1 MQTKTEDLRDLARQ
15 LNLSGMA
22 ITADNLLMEAQ
33 KEQASYL
40 DFALKLLNTEIE
52 HRNKQHLLKRLKA
65 AKLPHG
71 NDLDTW
77 QHNRQNGIAKPQLA
91 QLRECVW
98 LDQNFNILLMGP
110 SGTGKTFI
118 AAGLCLDAVKKGYK
132 AMFRT
137 MDQLNY
143 ILKMK
148 DITKS
153 AASEHTA
160 LLKANLVAIDDIM
173 MFPVEKK
180 QAVAL
185 FNLINHLHQNASIIV
200 TTNKSPD
207 EWAKM
212 LDDEVLATAIL
223 DRILHHCEIVKLSG
237 KSFRID
243 NRKTIFDK
251 NLPDKS
257 DIFAKNGK

>member
-1 MQTKTEDLRDLARQ
+1 MKTQTENLCSLAKQ
-15 LNLSGMA
+15 LNLSG
-22 ITADNLLMEAQ
+22 IGTIVDKLLMDAQ
-33 KEQASYL
+33 QEQSSYL

-52 HRNKQHLLKRLKA
+52 HRNSQNLLRRLKV
-65 AKLPHG
+65 AKLPAG
-71 NDLDTW
+71 NDLDNW
-77 QHNRQNGIAKPQLA
+77 QHNRQNGLSKQQLA

-98 LDQNFNILLMGP
+98 LDQNFNIILMGP
-110 SGTGKTFI
+110 SGTGKTLI
-118 AAGLCLDAVKKGYK
+118 AAGLCLDAVKKGYT

-137 MDQLNY
+137 MEQLNY

-153 AASEHTA
+153 AANELNTI
-160 LLKANLVAIDDIM
+160 LKANLVVIDDIM

-185 FNLINHLHQNASIIV
+185 FNLINHLHQNASMIV

-207 EWAKM
+207 EWATM

-223 DRILHHCEIVKLSG
+223 DRILYNCEIVKLSG

-243 NRKTIFDK
+243 NRKTIF
-251 NLPDKS
+251 
-257 DIFAKNGK
+257 

>member
-1 MQTKTEDLRDLARQ
+1 MKTKTENLCTLARE
-15 LNLSGMA
+15 LNLSGIA
-22 ITADNLLMEAQ
+22 ATADHLLMDAQ
-33 KEQASYL
+33 QQQSSYL
-40 DFALKLLNTEIE
+40 DFALKLFNSEIE
-52 HRNKQHLLKRLKA
+52 HRNSQNLLKRLKS
-65 AKLPHG
+65 AKLPGG
-71 NDLDTW
+71 NDLDNW
-77 QHNRQNGIAKPQLA
+77 QYNRQNGISKVQLA

-98 LDQNFNILLMGP
+98 LDQNFNIILMGP

-118 AAGLCLDAVKKGYK
+118 AAGLCMEAVKKGYK

-153 AASEHTA
+153 AASEHNA

-180 QAVAL
+180 QTVAM
-185 FNLINHLHQNASIIV
+185 FNLINHLHQNASMIV

-223 DRILHHCEIVKLSG
+223 DRILYNCEIVKLSG
-237 KSFRID
+237 KSFRMD
-243 NRKTIFDK
+243 NRKTIF
-251 NLPDKS
+251 N
-257 DIFAKNGK
+257 